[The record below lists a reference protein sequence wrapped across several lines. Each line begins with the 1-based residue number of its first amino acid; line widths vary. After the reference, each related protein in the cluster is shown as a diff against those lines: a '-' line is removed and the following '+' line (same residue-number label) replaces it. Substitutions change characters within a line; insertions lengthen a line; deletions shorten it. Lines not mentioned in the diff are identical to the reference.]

1 MPLETNK
8 LTSQTIKSLGAGKF
22 SDGEGLWLV
31 KYENGNGKWFLRYTI
46 YGRRREMGLGAFP
59 KVTLKEAREA
69 AGKWRRLVRDGK
81 DPISERD
88 KLSASGKLNMS
99 LLQDVALDAYES
111 RKAELREDGKSGRW
125 FSPIRNHI
133 LPKLG
138 KMPVSQISQ
147 LEVKD
152 TLSPIWH
159 SKAVTARKALNRL
172 NICLRHAAA
181 LGLEVD
187 LQATEKAKIL
197 LGKQRHKPQ
206 NIASI
211 HWKDVPQFYQSLNQG
226 SITELAMKLLI
237 LTAVRGKPLRFINLE
252 QINDDV
258 WTIPFDLMKGRLD
271 ATEDFRVPLSTQALE
286 VINQAK
292 PFARDGFLFPSKVKG
307 VISDNTLGKFMAR
320 LGLKERPHG
329 FRSSF
334 RGWVAEATNTPF
346 EVAETCLAH
355 RVGNKSSQAYQ
366 REDFLEQRK
375 SIMNKW
381 GYFLS
386 TGSLN

>member
-1 MPLETNK
+1 VPLETNK
-8 LTSQTIKSLGAGKF
+8 LTSQTIKSLSAGKF

-59 KVTLKEAREA
+59 TVTLKEAREA
-69 AGKWRRLVRDGK
+69 ASKWRLLVRDGK

-99 LLQDVALDAYES
+99 LLQEIALDAYES

-133 LPKLG
+133 LPRLG

-147 LEVKD
+147 LEIKD

-237 LTAVRGKPLRFINLE
+237 LTAVRGKPIRFINLE

-286 VINQAK
+286 IINQAK

-334 RGWVAEATNTPF
+334 RGWVAEATSTPF

-355 RVGNKSSQAYQ
+355 SVGNKSSQSYQ

-381 GYFLS
+381 GHFLS
-386 TGSLN
+386 TGKLN

>member
-8 LTSQTIKSLGAGKF
+8 LTSQTIKSLGTGKF

-46 YGRRREMGLGAFP
+46 YGRRREMGLSAFP
-59 KVTLKEAREA
+59 TVTLKEARES

-237 LTAVRGKPLRFINLE
+237 LTAVRGKPLRFLNLE

-355 RVGNKSSQAYQ
+355 SVGNKSSQSYQ

-381 GYFLS
+381 GYFIS
-386 TGSLN
+386 TGRLK

>member
-59 KVTLKEAREA
+59 TVTLKEAREA

>member
-46 YGRRREMGLGAFP
+46 YSRRREMGLGAFP
-59 KVTLKEAREA
+59 TVTLKEAREA
-69 AGKWRRLVRDGK
+69 ANKWRHLVRDGK
-81 DPISERD
+81 DPISERE
-88 KLSASGKLNMS
+88 KLSSSGRLNMR
-99 LLQDVALDAYES
+99 LLEDVSLDAYES
-111 RKAELREDGKSGRW
+111 RKAELKEDGKSGRW
-125 FSPIRNHI
+125 FSPIQNHI

-152 TLSPIWH
+152 ALSPIWH

-237 LTAVRGKPLRFINLE
+237 LTAVRGKPIRYINLE

-355 RVGNKSSQAYQ
+355 SVGNKSSQSYQ

-381 GYFLS
+381 GHFLS
-386 TGSLN
+386 TGSLK

>member
-59 KVTLKEAREA
+59 TVTLKEAREA
-69 AGKWRRLVRDGK
+69 ASKWRRLVRDGK

-88 KLSASGKLNMS
+88 KLSASGKLNMN
-99 LLQDVALDAYES
+99 LLQDIALDAYES

-211 HWKDVPQFYQSLNQG
+211 YWKDVPQFYQSLNQG

-237 LTAVRGKPLRFINLE
+237 LTAVRGKPIRYLNLE

>member
-1 MPLETNK
+1 M
-8 LTSQTIKSLGAGKF
+8 
-22 SDGEGLWLV
+22 
-31 KYENGNGKWFLRYTI
+31 
-46 YGRRREMGLGAFP
+46 
-59 KVTLKEAREA
+59 
-69 AGKWRRLVRDGK
+69 
-81 DPISERD
+81 
-88 KLSASGKLNMS
+88 
-99 LLQDVALDAYES
+99 
-111 RKAELREDGKSGRW
+111 
-125 FSPIRNHI
+125 
-133 LPKLG
+133 
-138 KMPVSQISQ
+138 
-147 LEVKD
+147 
-152 TLSPIWH
+152 
-159 SKAVTARKALNRL
+159 
-172 NICLRHAAA
+172 
-181 LGLEVD
+181 
-187 LQATEKAKIL
+187 QATEKAKIL

-211 HWKDVPQFYQSLNQG
+211 YWKDVPQFYQSLNQG

-237 LTAVRGKPLRFINLE
+237 LTAVRGKPIRYINLE

-355 RVGNKSSQAYQ
+355 SVGNKSSQAYQ